1 MQKRRRDKWRTL
13 TRSFDDDAQ
22 RRSNLA
28 SGCNIS
34 LCQNMFYL
42 TRTHAHTHTHTHG
55 KISGKSNGHWNG
67 TSSSHP
73 SPNSKVPTPSLNQND
88 NLSFKNKKIL
98 KQSWNPQKCKIFQNP
113 EIHKNAKYSKILKKS
128 RKNSENAKY
137 SKILKKSRKSK
148 KYSKEFLKNCRKSWK
163 NQSCESISCR
173 LRNSYLQ
180 LRNLPS
186 SLNQFRNLIAFFAH
200 FFCKPVGLMHSQ
212 NEFAVTQHRMRIN
225 QFGFLF
231 FKMNYWILSD
241 WPNKSEPWHLR
252 GFDVWK
258 YLSVNSCGRYARNVS
273 ISPTQST
280 K

>member
-42 TRTHAHTHTHTHG
+42 THTHTHTHG
-55 KISGKSNGHWNG
+55 KISGISNGHWNG

-73 SPNSKVPTPSLNQND
+73 SPNSKVPTPSLNQTD
-88 NLSFKNKKIL
+88 NLSFRNKKIQ
-98 KQSWNPQKCKIFQNP
+98 KMQNIPKSWNPQKWKIFQ
-113 EIHKNAKYSKILKKS
+113 
-128 RKNSENAKY
+128 
-137 SKILKKSRKSK
+137 KSRKSQ
-148 KYSKEFLKNCRKSWK
+148 KYCQEFLKNCRKSWK

-186 SLNQFRNLIAFFAH
+186 SLNQFRPFVLQTCWVDALA
-200 FFCKPVGLMHSQ
+200 K
-212 NEFAVTQHRMRIN
+212 RIGCHTTPDAD
-225 QFGFLF
+225 QSIWIFV

-241 WPNKSEPWHLR
+241 WPNKSEPWNLR

-258 YLSVNSCGRYARNVS
+258 YLSVNCCGRYARNVS